1 MYVCFPPELYQ
12 HCQAPVEF
20 IQGSVAFPRGF
31 PTGLSHVQLW
41 CESILG
47 VTVEA
52 VQGNQVHWEWTETFG
67 VLWEWWHDPGIPF
80 EFPVESTS
88 S

>member
-1 MYVCFPPELYQ
+1 MSAFLPSCSSSVSL
-12 HCQAPVEF
+12 PVEL
-20 IQGSVAFPRGF
+20 IQGSLPFLRGA
-31 PTGLSHVQLW
+31 TGLSHVPLW